1 MSLAALNTGGTPLML
16 VAGINDG
23 TGETITVAAAATPQ
37 AILSATLYTATYNAT
52 GGLLTF
58 TGSTGVVAVA
68 NSNAL
73 GAYEVLGIV
82 GDGIATNSAVVD
94 IELWAS
100 IGGAAKAQIGQG
112 SRKTELASASRMA
125 IPAAYAVW
133 APTAVG
139 DTVEARVRVGT
150 NGHALVIRDFSLI
163 VRRIGQ

>member
-1 MSLAALNTGGTPLML
+1 MSLAGFNTGGKPLAL
-16 VAGINDG
+16 VAQINDG

-37 AILSATLYTATYNAT
+37 AVLSATLYTAAKDNTN
-52 GGLLTF
+52 GVLTF

-68 NSNAL
+68 APAAL
-73 GAYEVLGIV
+73 GDYEVLAIV

-94 IELWAS
+94 IEIWAS
-100 IGGAAKAQIGQG
+100 VGGAAKAQIGAG
-112 SRKTELASASRMA
+112 SRKTELATASRMA

-150 NGHALVIRDFSLI
+150 NGHALTLRDFSLVI
-163 VRRIGQ
+163 RKIG